1 MTNPFFFQVSFLRSR
16 DVLILPIAVG
26 NCRSAPGLDGE
37 GAEEGDEEEGDEE
50 GESSHAELVV
60 KLPPPSYT
68 EACVRVEVRRCSQ
81 YLYFFHVNLKNI
93 FVSNIPI
100 KEDDPDLPD
109 YDSALKS
116 ESQRRR
122 QELEK

>member
-1 MTNPFFFQVSFLRSR
+1 MHCNFFTFSISLQKRINNLFFPSQVSFLRSR

-37 GAEEGDEEEGDEE
+37 GAERDEEEGDEE

-68 EACVRVEVRRCSQ
+68 EACVRVEVRCCQ
-81 YLYFFHVNLKNI
+81 YLLFFSLLI
-93 FVSNIPI
+93 
-100 KEDDPDLPD
+100 
-109 YDSALKS
+109 
-116 ESQRRR
+116 
-122 QELEK
+122 